1 MPWSGTALAKGYT
14 ATNAAFAASHT
25 EFSGEYAM
33 AKPHDTQDH
42 TTLQEQPLVKEL
54 LAELQEIDAKTRVE
68 IQFYEIIA

>member
-1 MPWSGTALAKGYT
+1 
-14 ATNAAFAASHT
+14 
-25 EFSGEYAM
+25 M

-42 TTLQEQPLVKEL
+42 TTLQERPLVKEL